1 MTIKF
6 YQQLAQLLKEGAV
19 VLATVTRVRGSV
31 PREVGAKM
39 MICADGRTFN
49 TIGGGAGE
57 AKVIE
62 QAQEVFQTEEK
73 QIVEIDLSGTLERET
88 QGVCGGL
95 MQVLLECWSGEKA
108 IALTE
113 KILAKLEAEKS
124 VILVTPFEGT
134 KPYLLDPWNSVLSP
148 EQSFIETLQ
157 PPPTLL
163 IIGAGHIGEQL
174 AKVAQF
180 MGFKIVV
187 QDERSEFANS
197 HRFPPDSL
205 IFNDKISRVLE
216 KISACNQLYIAL
228 VTRGFTYDV
237 EALKIILN
245 WNIAYQYI
253 GMIGSQKRVKTVY
266 QELEESGIPCY
277 QIEQIHA
284 PIGLQIGALTP
295 EEIAISIC
303 AELIQVRRHPQ
314 QLTV

>member
-19 VLATVTRVRGSV
+19 VLATVTRIRGSV

-39 MICADGRTFN
+39 MICADGRTFY

-62 QAQEVFQTEEK
+62 QAQEVFQRGEK
-73 QIVEIDLSGTLERET
+73 QIVEIDLSGTPERET

-113 KILAKLEAEKS
+113 KIVNQLQSETT

-134 KPYLLDPWNSVLSP
+134 KPYLLDPSIPILSP
-148 EQSFIETLQ
+148 EQAFIETLQ

-174 AKVAQF
+174 AKLAQF
-180 MGFKIVV
+180 VGFKIAI
-187 QDERSEFANS
+187 QDDRPEFANVE
-197 HRFPPDSL
+197 RFPVDSL
-205 IFNDKISRVLE
+205 IFNDKITRVLE
-216 KISACNQLYIAL
+216 KFSSCEQLYITL
-228 VTRGFTYDV
+228 VTRGVVCDID
-237 EALKIILN
+237 ALKIILN
-245 WNIAYQYI
+245 WNISYRYI
-253 GMIGSQKRVKTVY
+253 GMIGSQKRIKTVF
-266 QELEESGIPCY
+266 QELEESGIPVN
-277 QIEQIHA
+277 QLEQIHA
-284 PIGLQIGALTP
+284 PIGLEIGAVTP

-303 AELIQVRRHPQ
+303 AQLIQVRRHFHSS
-314 QLTV
+314 TC